1 LFADPSGTA
10 ALAEAFG
17 ARKDHLLLDES
28 STEHFLVATNHFHLP
43 TLRSIEPAIFTH
55 SAVRYK
61 TARACLE
68 RAASHVTEET
78 IQGLLER
85 RYPDGLCCHY
95 YTEFFGTLHSMV
107 LDLNERS
114 AWLSF
119 GSPAANGWRKVLL
132 AEGFQ
137 PGAEQILI
145 PIEHPAAEFWRP
157 V

>member
-1 LFADPSGTA
+1 
-10 ALAEAFG
+10 
-17 ARKDHLLLDES
+17 
-28 STEHFLVATNHFHLP
+28 
-43 TLRSIEPAIFTH
+43 
-55 SAVRYK
+55 
-61 TARACLE
+61 
-68 RAASHVTEET
+68 
-78 IQGLLER
+78 
-85 RYPDGLCCHY
+85 
-95 YTEFFGTLHSMV
+95 MV